1 MLERQIVTP
10 SSPLHFLQ
18 MARPREKYW
27 YALKVFYNRVE
38 QIRDIFKAAR
48 YETFAPSV
56 IPSLLFVKCSEEYL
70 VALKREHWDK
80 FMYYKDAEG
89 KHPGS
94 IQDHEMEVFITA
106 LSNPAVTPEYLGE
119 DTEKYMTG
127 DAVRIT
133 DGPYKGYEG
142 FICRI
147 KHDRKLVVCVRGV
160 AVVGFSDVKMEY
172 VEKK

>member
-1 MLERQIVTP
+1 MG
-10 SSPLHFLQ
+10 
-18 MARPREKYW
+18 RPREKYW

-38 QIRDIFKAAR
+38 KVRVFFKPAR
-48 YETFAPSV
+48 YETFVPPV
-56 IPSLLFVKCSEEYL
+56 IPSLLFVKCPESFLEN
-70 VALKREHWDK
+70 LKREHWDK
-80 FMYYKDAEG
+80 FMYYKEAEG
-89 KHPGS
+89 QHPGK
-94 IQDHEMEVFITA
+94 IPDHEMDMFVLA
-106 LSNPAVTPEYLGE
+106 LSNPAVTAEYLGE

-172 VEKK
+172 VEKI

>member
-1 MLERQIVTP
+1 
-10 SSPLHFLQ
+10 

-38 QIRDIFKAAR
+38 KLRDIFKAAR
-48 YETFAPSV
+48 YETFAPSL

-80 FMYYKDAEG
+80 FMFYKDAEG
-89 KHPGS
+89 QHPGK
-94 IQDHEMEVFITA
+94 IQDHEMEMFITA
-106 LSNPAVTPEYLGE
+106 LSNPAVTAEYLGE

-142 FICRI
+142 FVHRI

-160 AVVGFSDVKMEY
+160 AVVAFSDIRMEY
-172 VEKK
+172 VEKIS

>member
-1 MLERQIVTP
+1 
-10 SSPLHFLQ
+10 

-38 QIRDIFKAAR
+38 ALREFFKAAR

-56 IPSLLFVKCSEEYL
+56 SPSLLFVKCPESFL
-70 VALKREHWDK
+70 VELKREHWDK
-80 FMYYKDAEG
+80 FMFYKDAEG
-89 KHPGS
+89 QHPGK
-94 IQDHEMEVFITA
+94 IQDHEMEMFITA
-106 LSNPAVTPEYLGE
+106 LSNPAVTAEYLGE

-127 DAVRIT
+127 DAVRVT
-133 DGPYKGYEG
+133 GGPYKGYEG

-147 KHDRKLVVCVRGV
+147 KHDRKLVVCGRGV

-172 VEKK
+172 VEKI